1 MNKLFFLII
10 FLFITFCSFSQHAPN
25 SVNIKKSI
33 KKPNI
38 IFILT
43 DDMGYGDVGVFFQ
56 NQRREAN
63 KRNEP
68 WEVSPYLDK
77 MANGGAM
84 LNQYCPAPVCAPS
97 RASLMLG
104 QSQGHAN
111 VRDNQFDKAIDDNYT
126 LGNVM
131 QMSGY
136 STAAIG
142 KWGIQGDSR
151 WDKDGASWPAK
162 PGNRGFDYFFGYMRH
177 SDGHEHYPKEGLYA
191 GKKELYENNK
201 EVSKEF
207 DKCYTGDLWTA
218 AAKYYII
225 NHQKGKDKSKPFFL
239 YLAYDL
245 PHAVLELPTQAYPK
259 GFGLH
264 GGLQW
269 TGTPG
274 HIINTASGTP
284 DSWTDPEYSNKT
296 YDNDGDPST
305 REVSWPDTYKRYAT
319 VNKRIDNMVQDVMV
333 LLKDLGIADNTLVV
347 FTSDNGPSRE
357 SYLPKNFAPYEP
369 DFFNSFGP
377 FDGIKRDVWEGGVRV
392 PTIAYWPGHI
402 HPGTKINKPSI
413 SFDWMPTFTEAAGL
427 AAPVRTDGVSLIP
440 ELTGK
445 QGQKK
450 SLIYVEYFQNERTPD
465 YSVFDPSHRNRKR
478 GQMQMLRLGDTVCI
492 RYDVKSPDDDFEIYN
507 IVSDPKQV
515 HDLAKTQDMT
525 KLEKYLKGR
534 VLQMRI
540 ANSSSPRPYDSLLI
554 PADEVVNLKNG
565 WKVVSYKSATPWISI
580 CEPNQK
586 FSKTFQSGLS
596 LQNNNDNISCFEGY
610 INVPSD
616 GKYTFRLQAN
626 GKAFLR
632 VHEIALIDED
642 YGYTSG
648 YSNSQTLL
656 LKEGFH
662 KLRLYYMKNQNKN
675 PSVKLEWASGNGA
688 FNDISKYIYSKS

>member
-1 MNKLFFLII
+1 MNRPFFLLI
-10 FLFITFCSFSQHAPN
+10 FLFATCFSFGQTANTSID
-25 SVNIKKSI
+25 IKKNI

-104 QSQGHAN
+104 QSQGHSN
-111 VRDNQFDKAIDDNYT
+111 VRDNQFDKAINDNYT

-131 QMSGY
+131 QMAGY
-136 STAAIG
+136 STAVIG
-142 KWGIQGDSR
+142 KWGLQGDSR
-151 WDKDGASWPAK
+151 WDKNGASRPAK

-191 GKKELYENNK
+191 GKKEVYENDK
-201 EVSKEF
+201 EVSKEM

-218 AAKYYII
+218 AAKNYII
-225 NHQKGKDKSKPFFL
+225 NHQKGKDRSKPFFM

-245 PHAVLELPTQAYPK
+245 PHAVLELPTKAYPK

-274 HIINTASGTP
+274 HIINTASGIP
-284 DSWTDPEYSNKT
+284 DSWVDPEYSTKT
-296 YDNDGDPST
+296 YDNDSNPAT
-305 REVSWPDTYKRYAT
+305 PEVPWPDTYKRYAT
-319 VNKRIDNMVQDVMV
+319 VNKRIDNMVEDVLL

-357 SYLPKNFAPYEP
+357 SYLPKNFVPNEP
-369 DFFNSFGP
+369 DFFDSFGP
-377 FDGIKRDVWEGGVRV
+377 FDGIKRDVWEGGVRE

-402 HPGTKINKPSI
+402 HPGTKITKPSI
-413 SFDWMPTFTEAAGL
+413 SFDWMPTLTEVAGL
-427 AAPVRTDGVSLIP
+427 AAPVRTDGVSLLP

-445 QGQKK
+445 PGQKK
-450 SLIYVEYFQNERTPD
+450 SLVYVEYFQDGRTPD

-492 RYDVKSPDDDFEIYN
+492 RYDIKSPDDDFEIYN

-515 HDLAKTQDMT
+515 HDLAKTHDMT

-534 VLQMRI
+534 ILQMRI
-540 ANSSSPRPYDSLLI
+540 ANSSAPRPYDSLLI
-554 PADEVVNLKNG
+554 PADEIDNLKNS
-565 WKVVSYKSATPWISI
+565 WQVISYQSATPWIAER
-580 CEPNQK
+580 EPNQK
-586 FSKTFQSGLS
+586 FSKTFQPHLRIK
-596 LQNNNDNISCFEGY
+596 NNNENTSCFEGY

-642 YGYTSG
+642 YGYKSG
-648 YSNSQTLL
+648 DMNSQIIF
-656 LKEGFH
+656 LKKGFH
-662 KLRLYYMKNQNKN
+662 KIRLYYMKNQNKK
-675 PSVKLEWASGNGA
+675 PSVKLEWSSDNGP
-688 FNDISKYIYSKS
+688 FSDISKYIYSDS